1 MNTMTG
7 DKLRNNLTG
16 TRYRVKVIKGK
27 LVVLETEDG
36 SSQLLT
42 GKDCLKLFYQ
52 KIENAEMRKQLFLN

>member
-16 TRYRVKVIKGK
+16 TMYRVKVVKGK

-42 GKDCLKLFYQ
+42 GKDCLKLFYE
-52 KIENAEMRKQLFLN
+52 KIEKAEMHKEFFLN